1 MSKETF
7 GSNVIASKTIQVTN
21 EKQIINWKGYGL
33 RLHITPN
40 SLPEGCS
47 QFTLN
52 MTVSSAKDCKLTVKD
67 GILVS
72 AVYSF
77 HHDLGK
83 RRLRQPVTLEM
94 QHCVSSSSY
103 SLLHIVQ
110 SDCKLLPCQF
120 NHIVP
125 RGRFSGSNNY
135 GSIEL
140 DHFCC
145 FSVMLQLLRDSLFP
159 PLRFCAVLYYT
170 DSDIKPRSF
179 KFHILFPFTNIDQA
193 SFPIL

>member
-7 GSNVIASKTIQVTN
+7 GSNVIASKTVQETN

-40 SLPEGCS
+40 LLPEGCS

-72 AVYSF
+72 TVYSF
-77 HHDLGK
+77 HHYLGK

-110 SDCKLLPCQF
+110 SDCELLPCQC

-125 RGRFSGSNNY
+125 GGRFSGM
-135 GSIEL
+135 
-140 DHFCC
+140 
-145 FSVMLQLLRDSLFP
+145 V
-159 PLRFCAVLYYT
+159 PL
-170 DSDIKPRSF
+170 
-179 KFHILFPFTNIDQA
+179 N
-193 SFPIL
+193 